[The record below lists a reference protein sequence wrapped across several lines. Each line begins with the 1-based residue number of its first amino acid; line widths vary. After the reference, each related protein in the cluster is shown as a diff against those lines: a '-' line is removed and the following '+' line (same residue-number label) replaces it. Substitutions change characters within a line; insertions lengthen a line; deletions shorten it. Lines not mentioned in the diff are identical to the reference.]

1 MLGGVG
7 HSSLPKNDSNMEN
20 NDRPK
25 IVVAQQFIKEK
36 TIITLDGQSITNTPE
51 DPNAVE
57 RYLASKRR

>member
-1 MLGGVG
+1 
-7 HSSLPKNDSNMEN
+7 MEN